1 MDDTDGELLKQTG
14 HVRVLL
20 QRMLKPKLKTPR
32 QVVAL
37 GGSAAANNK
46 YVLSPHKTENNPYRQ
61 DRAPSGA
68 RTRRSP
74 V

>member
-46 YVLSPHKTENNPYRQ
+46 YVLNPHKNDNNPYRHEC
-61 DRAPSGA
+61 AHSA
-68 RTRRSP
+68 TRTRRSP